1 MHVSRSEALLHPVR
15 LRIVL
20 ILAARSNLTAQEI
33 GRFLDDVPQATL
45 YRHLNNLREADII
58 RVVEERPTGGS
69 LERVYALNEGATYLS
84 PADLERATKDD
95 HMRYFTTFCVHL
107 LGLFGTYLRRERIDL
122 ARDGVGYQTH
132 VMHLSPE
139 ELAQFVGE
147 LRQLMLSYMSKE
159 PSPQRSPH
167 TFTTILIPDDRL
179 RDGPHPD
186 AGPPHDADVHERPSE
201 VDV

>member
-132 VMHLSPE
+132 VMHLESGRAGPVRRRIAAAHVV
-139 ELAQFVGE
+139 LHVQGAVAAAQ
-147 LRQLMLSYMSKE
+147 
-159 PSPQRSPH
+159 PPH
-167 TFTTILIPDDRL
+167 LHDD
-179 RDGPHPD
+179 PHPR
-186 AGPPHDADVHERPSE
+186 RPAA
-201 VDV
+201 